1 MMALSPWD
9 ISGAFQQGRQDVI
22 ATDQAMANLAQAP
35 VRQAL
40 LESQLQ
46 ASQQDI
52 VKGQLA
58 NQAAQLKADK
68 EQELLKVRQKLAAD
82 MRERQQKQLA
92 ASQEMAQVAQ
102 AKAAP
107 SAAQK
112 LGSLADQQ
120 LYEAE
125 QLHLLGYSEEAGKAE
140 KAGAA
145 LLEKGSLISQHEGN
159 SSLAEAKKQNELQK
173 AVVMQLPM
181 VYDQPSFD
189 SFRARMQ
196 AAKGDPSFLQG
207 LSYSPEVKKALLE
220 NTLTFK
226 EQTEL
231 DIKEQERKL
240 REEDTKNKI
249 LTRNLRT
256 NIAEKKAQAYVEHQQ
271 RVGKAGGKPVTEPKD
286 GEILAAGHIL
296 KEMVPGLLSD
306 QDLIYGAKK
315 SINYG
320 VMRDVA
326 SRAKAIRQGNQ
337 AVSESESLARAV
349 AEMQRDGMIEAGQ
362 EETASG
368 LKKFFGGSTAK
379 PAKYKPGG
387 KPSQGLKPE
396 SALPVPV
403 DGKYDEGRYYKNAQ
417 GKIAKRTKTGWEP
430 VAGPVISDRIQAVAP
445 PAQRVLPTEEEA
457 AEEDEVQYGQ

>member
-1 MMALSPWD
+1 
-9 ISGAFQQGRQDVI
+9 
-22 ATDQAMANLAQAP
+22 MANLAQAP

-46 ASQQDI
+46 VSQQDI

-58 NQAAQLKADK
+58 NQAAQLKAEK
-68 EQELLKVRQKLAAD
+68 EQELLKVRQRLAAD

-92 ASQEMAQVAQ
+92 AGQEMAQVAQ

-159 SSLAEAKKQNELQK
+159 AALVEARKQNELQK

-196 AAKGDPSFLQG
+196 TAKGDPSFLQG

-231 DIKEQERKL
+231 DIKEQEKKL
-240 REEDTKNKI
+240 REEDTKNKV

-256 NIAEKKAQAYVEHQQ
+256 NIAEKKAQAYIEHTA
-271 RVGKAGGKPVTEPKD
+271 RVKKAGGTVVTEPKD
-286 GEILAAGHIL
+286 GEILAAGHLL
-296 KEMVPGLLSD
+296 KDMVPGLVSD

-337 AVSESESLARAV
+337 AVSEQESLARAV
-349 AEMQRDGMIEAGQ
+349 AEMQRDGVLTPGEP
-362 EETASG
+362 ETAG
-368 LKKFFGGSTAK
+368 AVARFFGQKTAK
-379 PAKYKPGG
+379 PAKYSPGG
-387 KPSQGLKPE
+387 KPAKSGQEEGASQGLKPE
-396 SALPVPV
+396 SALPLPT
-403 DGKYDEGRYYKNAQ
+403 DGKYAEGKFYKNAQ
-417 GKIAKRTKTGWEP
+417 GKIAERTKTGWKP
-430 VAGPVISDRIQAVAP
+430 VTGPVISDRVQAVAP
-445 PAQRVLPTEEEA
+445 PAQRIPPTEEEA